1 MWDGFD
7 WYIGAMS
14 ALVGFVCVLL
24 VRSSSRWRG
33 LFVRLAVFVVAV
45 TATIGYFRWNDDR
58 DAAVARQALQ
68 ARQADLAARALTPGS
83 PLACL
88 DGDAGDS
95 VETACEKA
103 LFAKP
108 ETTAAAVTYISARL
122 SLLVDAL
129 SLDDEQLAPTV
140 AGLRRALEL
149 DRYGIAAHVLTTRD
163 GCNVESCPAFAW
175 VDDATAL
182 KANIK
187 ARAFDAYV
195 QRYET
200 AWKGAEDT
208 VKAPAVANAASP
220 PSSGPAAEATPGHSP
235 VSSRYDFP
243 SADSIPAVSIMNKEP
258 PRPPEGAV
266 APPQESQTSQATP
279 QTQQQPQLPVPPR
292 RPQTQG
298 AAPR

>member
-1 MWDGFD
+1 MWGGFD

-24 VRSSSRWRG
+24 VRSSSRRRD

-45 TATIGYFRWNDDR
+45 SATVGYFSWTNDR
-58 DAAVARQALQ
+58 DAAVERRALQ
-68 ARQADLAARALTPGS
+68 VRQADLAARALTPGS

-88 DGDAGDS
+88 DGDAGDA

-103 LFAKP
+103 IFARP
-108 ETTAAAVTYISARL
+108 ETTAAAVTYITARL
-122 SLLVDAL
+122 ALLADAL
-129 SLDDEQLAPTV
+129 SLDDDELSGTV

-163 GCNVESCPAFAW
+163 GCNVDSCPAFAW

-200 AWKGAEDT
+200 AWNNPQEPAKPGVAA
-208 VKAPAVANAASP
+208 APPASA
-220 PSSGPAAEATPGHSP
+220 PAAEAPTQSP

-243 SADSIPAVSIMNKEP
+243 SSDSIPAVSIMNKEP

-266 APPQESQTSQATP
+266 APPQEQ

-298 AAPR
+298 SAPR